1 MVRYETTRS
10 EARIQESLGR
20 AGRAVPRRPARLAF
34 CGRLCQPRS
43 FVGSSHRRS
52 PAGAGMPLLCPLA
65 PGSRRWRYADGCQG
79 VPGRQVVVATQQQT
93 DSVRPRGR
101 GRRHPAGPGS
111 SSCGRRGGPDQ
122 AACSPAA
129 RGLRSGNLPALVL
142 IGGMHGGQRVPVHD
156 AVPQRGQSP
165 ASPSR
170 SCPCRPCPPG
180 RHRAARGGRR
190 RTRRPV
196 VVEVPLV
203 WMVQLIR
210 WPGCF
215 MPSASSAAALPRNKS
230 RHRGPSRNRR

>member
-1 MVRYETTRS
+1 MRLPDPRQGSRKASAEPEGPCRG
-10 EARIQESLGR
+10 GR
-20 AGRAVPRRPARLAF
+20 RGWHFAVAYVCLVPSSAQVTAGRRREQGCRFYARWHRVSSMAVRRRL
-34 CGRLCQPRS
+34 P
-43 FVGSSHRRS
+43 
-52 PAGAGMPLLCPLA
+52 
-65 PGSRRWRYADGCQG
+65 G

-111 SSCGRRGGPDQ
+111 SCGRRGGPDQ
-122 AACSPAA
+122 VACSPAA

-215 MPSASSAAALPRNKS
+215 LPSASSVAALPRNRS

>member
-1 MVRYETTRS
+1 MR
-10 EARIQESLGR
+10 LPD
-20 AGRAVPRRPARLAF
+20 PRRGSRKASAEPEGPCRG
-34 CGRLCQPRS
+34 GRRAAGIL
-43 FVGSSHRRS
+43 RS
-52 PAGAGMPLLCPLA
+52 PMSASFLRRLTSPPVAGGSRDAASMPAGT
-65 PGSRRWRYADGCQG
+65 GSRRWRYAGGCQG

-122 AACSPAA
+122 VACSPAA

-170 SCPCRPCPPG
+170 SCPCRPCP
-180 RHRAARGGRR
+180 
-190 RTRRPV
+190 TR
-196 VVEVPLV
+196 
-203 WMVQLIR
+203 
-210 WPGCF
+210 
-215 MPSASSAAALPRNKS
+215 
-230 RHRGPSRNRR
+230 

>member
-1 MVRYETTRS
+1 MR
-10 EARIQESLGR
+10 LPD
-20 AGRAVPRRPARLAF
+20 PRRGSRKASAEPEGPCRG
-34 CGRLCQPRS
+34 GRRGWHSAVAYVCLVPS
-43 FVGSSHRRS
+43 SAHVTAGSRVAASM
-52 PAGAGMPLLCPLA
+52 PAGT
-65 PGSRRWRYADGCQG
+65 GSRRWRYAGGCQG

-180 RHRAARGGRR
+180 RHRAARGGRQ

-196 VVEVPLV
+196 VAEVPLV
-203 WMVQLIR
+203 
-210 WPGCF
+210 
-215 MPSASSAAALPRNKS
+215 
-230 RHRGPSRNRR
+230 